1 VAEILAYDDTKAGKA
16 GSEVKPHQW
25 MAGMVEARTRSESRP
40 GSGMREGYLQFVSPD
55 QRYCLTVM
63 SGVAAAQPASE
74 DPVDIL
80 SLSGPDKTCVNVIAP
95 HQTLPFRNH
104 DLCDPFL
111 KVTLYRA
118 TSAVLTWIIARA
130 FDLALPTGDAAVT
143 LLTTRGTRTKGQVR
157 HLRICG
163 SSCLARL
170 AVWL

>member
-1 VAEILAYDDTKAGKA
+1 M
-16 GSEVKPHQW
+16 KPHQG
-25 MAGMVEARTRSESRP
+25 MAGMAEARTRSGPRP
-40 GSGMREGYLQFVSPD
+40 GSGLREGYLQFVSPV
-55 QRYCLTVM
+55 QRCCLTAM
-63 SGVAAAQPASE
+63 TGVAAAQPASE

-80 SLSGPDKTCVNVIAP
+80 SLSGPDKTCVNVTAP

-104 DLCDPFL
+104 DLCDPFP
-111 KVTLYRA
+111 KVTLHGP
-118 TSAVLTWIIARA
+118 TSAVLAWIIAGA

-143 LLTTRGTRTKGQVR
+143 LLTIRRTGTKGQVR